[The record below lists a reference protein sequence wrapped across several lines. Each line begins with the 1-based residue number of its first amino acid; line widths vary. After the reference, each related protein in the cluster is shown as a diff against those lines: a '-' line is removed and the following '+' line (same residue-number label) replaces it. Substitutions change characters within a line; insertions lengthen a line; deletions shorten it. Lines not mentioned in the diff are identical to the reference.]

1 MVVVGLVGNSDAAP
15 MQIGVFCI
23 IGINHS
29 NAIED
34 LINSGVVVL
43 GAGVPGATP
52 VANMLLP
59 WLVWRALAP
68 LLHLQC
74 VMQRAVVFT
83 D

>member
-1 MVVVGLVGNSDAAP
+1 MVVVGLIGNSDAVP

-23 IGINHS
+23 IGMNHS

-34 LINSGVVVL
+34 LINSSLLVL

-52 VANMLLP
+52 LANMLLP
-59 WLVWRALAP
+59 WLVCRAFTP

-74 VMQRAVVFT
+74 VMQRVVVFIE
-83 D
+83 